1 MLLRPWNLKG
11 LCSIV
16 CFGRLKGVCL
26 FLIFSFG
33 KQGKSWP
40 GLAVLPCVCAQ
51 PVPVR
56 KICCC
61 LGRGQRF
68 CLGSSTPAPQL
79 LFWCV
84 SRKLLWGFFCILG
97 AITQIFI
104 LLLNQ
109 TESKFLMVWGWDC
122 LFWCFWGCWVCPSGD
137 RSTQHFDSRV
147 MCVAGEA
154 LVLVLSFQAVVVAL
168 CRLFPLSE
176 DGRRLSPSA
185 SLHWGLWV
193 IKNIHFA
200 AFGYSYF
207 STALLCRSQTLKTLA
222 GYSDHPFFHHIKHF
236 LCVWLWKNGK

>member
-1 MLLRPWNLKG
+1 MKLER
-11 LCSIV
+11 SMQY
-16 CFGRLKGVCL
+16 CL
-26 FLIFSFG
+26 FWQTERCVFIFDFFFWKARQKLAWFG
-33 KQGKSWP
+33 CAPLCVCSACPCQENVLLFGE
-40 GLAVLPCVCAQ
+40 GAEVLPGELHSCTTAALLVCQQKAA
-51 PVPVR
+51 
-56 KICCC
+56 
-61 LGRGQRF
+61 L
-68 CLGSSTPAPQL
+68 
-79 LFWCV
+79 
-84 SRKLLWGFFCILG
+84 GFFCILG

-154 LVLVLSFQAVVVAL
+154 LVLVLSFQAVVIAL